1 VNFLA
6 ELRRRNVIRMA
17 GLYLVGAWL
26 VVQVAATLLPVFEA
40 PGWVMRVLVALLAAG
55 FVAALVF
62 SWVYELTPEGLKRD
76 ADVSPAES
84 VAPQTARRMDRTI
97 IVVLLLALGYFAVD
111 KFVLAPS
118 GPEAAGD
125 ALPSA
130 PAATPASGTTA
141 VVPANPEAMPLDT
154 KSIAVLA
161 FANMSADKDNEYF
174 SDGVAEEILNALAKI
189 DDLKVAGR
197 TSSFYFKGRNES
209 LATIGSTLGVAHVLE
224 GSVRKQG
231 ERLRISAKLLRVSD
245 GVELWAETFDGTD
258 ADIFALQE
266 SIAQQVTGQLKV
278 ALNAGQQGRLVD
290 VGTGD
295 PDAYA
300 LYLRATDVFNRR
312 DSQRYEEAIAA
323 LQQALQQDPRFA
335 RAHSRLATI
344 YYVFASS
351 LGAGRYAALVAQARE
366 HAEQALRLN
375 PELAE
380 PHAVLGVLHQG
391 ARRYAEAHKAYERA
405 LQLDAADITAN
416 FWSALLQCT
425 TGHTARCER
434 GLEKTLEIDPLLP
447 NGLNWRARLLLS
459 AGDLEAAERTM
470 ARARGAGLQAL
481 WFTGSWIALKR
492 GDLAGARTQAL
503 DMVRVLGGGL
513 PPGAGELIADARV
526 GDADAR
532 KRVLPMIDDYLVD
545 PPAQISV
552 LIPWTLVVNGE
563 VDRGLATFANHA
575 TTNDA
580 IFLGDFMATRLVPEV
595 YASPAFPGFLR
606 KTGIAA
612 YWDEFGAPEQCHKAA
627 DGDYRCE

>member
-1 VNFLA
+1 MKLLA

-26 VVQVAATLLPVFEA
+26 LVQVAATLLPVFAA
-40 PGWVMRVLVALLAAG
+40 PDWVMRVLVGLLAAG

-62 SWVYELTPEGLKRD
+62 AWVFEMTPEGLKRD
-76 ADVSPAES
+76 AEVPAGTS
-84 VAPQTARRMDRTI
+84 IAPQTARRMDRMI
-97 IVVLLLALGYFAVD
+97 IVVLALALGYFAVD
-111 KFVLAPS
+111 KFVLDPARD
-118 GPEAAGD
+118 AAGSAAEQD
-125 ALPSA
+125 ANVVDAEPSSTTLPAASA
-130 PAATPASGTTA
+130 PAA
-141 VVPANPEAMPLDT
+141 DT

-189 DDLKVAGR
+189 EDLKVAGR

-245 GVELWAETFDGTD
+245 GVELWADTFDGTD

-278 ALNAGQQGRLVD
+278 ALNAGQHGRLVD

-312 DSQRYEEAIAA
+312 DSMRYEGAIAA
-323 LQQALQQDPRFA
+323 LQQALQRDPQFA

-344 YYVFASS
+344 YYVFALS
-351 LGAGRYAALVAQARE
+351 LGADRHAALLAQARE
-366 HAEQALRLN
+366 HAGQALRLN

-380 PHAVLGVLHQG
+380 PHAVLGALHQG
-391 ARRYAEAHKAYERA
+391 ARRYGEAHKALERA

-416 FWSALLQCT
+416 FWSALLQCN
-425 TGHTARCER
+425 TGHIARCED
-434 GLEKTLEIDPLLP
+434 GLDRTLALDPLLP
-447 NGLNWRARLLLS
+447 NALNWRARLLLS
-459 AGDLEAAERTM
+459 DGDLQAAERTM
-470 ARARGAGLQAL
+470 ERARGAGLQAL
-481 WFTGSWIALKR
+481 WFADSWIALKQ
-492 GDLAGARTQAL
+492 GDLARARTQAL
-503 DMVRVLGGGL
+503 DMVGVLGGGL
-513 PPGAGELIADARV
+513 PPGVGELIADARL

-532 KRVLPMIDDYLVD
+532 KRVLRMIDDYLVD
-545 PPAQISV
+545 PPSPINV
-552 LIPWTLVVNGE
+552 LIPWTQVVNGE
-563 VDRGLATFANHA
+563 IDRGLATFASHA

-580 IFLGDFMATRLVPEV
+580 IFLGDFMSTRLVPEV

-606 KTGIAA
+606 ETGIAA